1 MSSEIVWEEE
11 KKTTFEVMSLE
22 DLKRAI
28 GDPQLRIACM
38 KSGRAE
44 LRLQYLNTVMRW
56 YELEDLNTEQSIDF
70 TEDVNFL
77 TSQSTT
83 S

>member
-11 KKTTFEVMSLE
+11 KQTVFEVMSLE
-22 DLKRAI
+22 ALKRAI

-38 KSGRAE
+38 KSGKAE
-44 LRLQYLNTVMRW
+44 LRLQYLNTIMRW
-56 YELEDLNTEQSIDF
+56 YELENLNTEQSIEF

-77 TSQSTT
+77 TDQPPTN
-83 S
+83 

>member
-56 YELEDLNTEQSIDF
+56 YELQQGHHIQTVEFEEDI
-70 TEDVNFL
+70 NFL
-77 TSQSTT
+77 DAKE
-83 S
+83 

>member
-1 MSSEIVWEEE
+1 MTSEIVWEEE

-77 TSQSTT
+77 TNQSTT

>member
-22 DLKRAI
+22 DLKKAI

-56 YELEDLNTEQSIDF
+56 YELQQGHHIQTVEFEEDI
-70 TEDVNFL
+70 NFL
-77 TSQSTT
+77 DAKE
-83 S
+83 

>member
-77 TSQSTT
+77 TNQSTT

>member
-1 MSSEIVWEEE
+1 MSSEIVWEEDIQ
-11 KKTTFEVMSLE
+11 TVFEVMSLE